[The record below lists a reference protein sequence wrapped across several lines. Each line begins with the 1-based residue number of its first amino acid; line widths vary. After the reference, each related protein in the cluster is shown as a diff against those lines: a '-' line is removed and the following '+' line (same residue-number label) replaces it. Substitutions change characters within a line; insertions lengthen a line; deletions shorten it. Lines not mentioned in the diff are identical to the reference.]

1 MEHDRY
7 RSGSVMMWGCISW
20 TSKTHMIRI
29 NGTLTALRYV
39 EEIVL
44 SVVVP
49 YLQECSV
56 TEIFQQDNARP
67 HSAALTQQAF
77 QRNSVEVLPW
87 PAHSS
92 DLSSIEHV
100 WDVLGRRINYQEKYP
115 LPPSSL
121 DVLEHRI
128 RSEWERID
136 QQEIRNLISSM
147 PRRLIECSKKRGGHT
162 RY

>member
-1 MEHDRY
+1 
-7 RSGSVMMWGCISW
+7 
-20 TSKTHMIRI
+20 MIRI

-87 PAHSS
+87 PARSP
-92 DLSSIEHV
+92 DLSPIEHV
-100 WDVLGRRINYQEKYP
+100 WDVIGRRINDQEKYP